1 MQGRKTYQ
9 EKLFVSFQL
18 SDQIPSDNLYRR
30 LNELIDFSFLYKETA
45 QYYGTEGQKSIDPVV
60 FMKLMLSGYLENLN
74 SDRRIINTLRL
85 RLDIRYFIGY
95 DLDEELP
102 WHSTL
107 SRTRQLYGEEVFT
120 GLFKRV
126 LKQCID
132 KGMVSGRRQAVDS
145 MFIKANA
152 SIDSMVAKEILD
164 DVQDYGQELKT
175 NEDKEEKAGMKAVPE
190 DDQQEGDKQVKITNA
205 THYSPT
211 DPDARL
217 STKPGKPSNLNYLGQ
232 VAVDTASHVIT
243 CTRAY
248 LADMRDSQCLP
259 SMLIHLKQNLKDN
272 DTGLIEVV
280 ADTNYSSGTSL
291 KTLRAMG
298 ITGYIPNT
306 GKFRYEREGFIY
318 HPEEDYY
325 ECRNGKALTFGGVSE
340 NDKRYTI
347 AQKECLECAFRE
359 SCIGDKKYI
368 AIKTTSDKPYY
379 DQMHIRMETKKGKRL
394 MKIRQSTVEPVIG
407 TLVNY
412 LGIKKV
418 NSRGL
423 DQANK
428 CLTMAAVAYNLKK
441 LLNYKP
447 RPVIGKQL
455 QINEKTKSSANGAVK
470 PFIAIASLISCAYDF
485 FYDIIKA
492 DISQPCLNYQ

>member
-1 MQGRKTYQ
+1 MQGRKKYQ
-9 EKLFVSFQL
+9 EKLFISFQL
-18 SDQIPSDNLYRR
+18 SDQIPPDNLYRR
-30 LNELIDFSFLYKETA
+30 LNELIDFSFLYKTTA

-60 FMKLMLSGYLENLN
+60 FMKLMLAGYLENLN

-107 SRTRQLYGEEVFT
+107 SRTRQLYGEHVFIE
-120 GLFKRV
+120 LFKRV

-145 MFIKANA
+145 VFIKANA
-152 SIDSMVAKEILD
+152 SIDSMLAKEILD
-164 DVQDYGQELKT
+164 DVKDYGQELT
-175 NEDKEEKAGMKAVPE
+175 ANEDKGQEPEMKAVPE
-190 DDQQEGDKQVKITNA
+190 DEGQDGGKHVKITNA

-211 DPDARL
+211 DPDSRL

-259 SMLIHLKQNLKDN
+259 SMLIHLKQNLTEN
-272 DTGLIEVV
+272 STGMIEVV

-306 GKFRYEREGFIY
+306 GKFKYEREGFIY

-347 AQKECLECAFRE
+347 AQKECLECPFRE
-359 SCIGDKKYI
+359 CCIGDKKHI

-428 CLTMAAVAYNLKK
+428 CLTMAAIAYNLKK
-441 LLNYKP
+441 MLNYIP
-447 RPVIGKQL
+447 RPIINKQL
-455 QINEKTKSSANGAVK
+455 QIRPKPKNGKGMLLAAFYHMIDQLSLFINNMTKPMLLDSN
-470 PFIAIASLISCAYDF
+470 
-485 FYDIIKA
+485 
-492 DISQPCLNYQ
+492 